1 MSTFAGDA
9 CSGTTNADSVGNRPM
24 RALDL
29 PRWEFRPSTV
39 HSSKIPVEEEEHR
52 FMNRLMSRYARRT
65 LLLAGVLA
73 VSSCALWAQNDAP
86 PAGQMRGRGGNPERE
101 LQQLTQVL
109 SLTPDQQTQVKGL
122 LAERRQK
129 MEELRKASA
138 GTDASAQ
145 GAPPNRDQVMA
156 IRSATDTKITA
167 LLNDDQKT
175 KFAAWQQ
182 ERKARM
188 KQQQGGGEAPPP
200 TGA

>member
-1 MSTFAGDA
+1 
-9 CSGTTNADSVGNRPM
+9 
-24 RALDL
+24 
-29 PRWEFRPSTV
+29 
-39 HSSKIPVEEEEHR
+39 
-52 FMNRLMSRYARRT
+52 MNRLMSRYAGRT

-101 LQQLTQVL
+101 LQQLTQRL

-129 MEELRKASA
+129 MEELRKSSS

-156 IRSATDTKITA
+156 IRSATDTKINS

-188 KQQQGGGEAPPP
+188 QQRQGGGEAPPP
-200 TGA
+200 PGA

>member
-9 CSGTTNADSVGNRPM
+9 CSGTENAGSVGNHPTW
-24 RALDL
+24 AHTL
-29 PRWEFRPSTV
+29 PRRDFHASTE

-52 FMNRLMSRYARRT
+52 FMSRLMSRNARRT

-101 LQQLTQVL
+101 LQQLTQRL

-156 IRSATDTKITA
+156 IRSATDTKINS
-167 LLNDDQKT
+167 LLNDDQRT

-188 KQQQGGGEAPPP
+188 QQRQQGGDAPPP
-200 TGA
+200 GI